1 MIKMFEQFNNE
12 QEIREICEK
21 YKIKN
26 YTINPDGSID
36 VDGGVNLY
44 DMNLTEL
51 PLKFN
56 MVSGHFI
63 ISHNRITSL
72 DGCPREVGGDFY
84 CYNNNLVTLK
94 GGPEFV
100 DGCYRCSENKL
111 ESLKYSPLGI
121 ERSLFC
127 EGNNIK
133 TLEGFPMIIKG
144 SLNLRNNPISIID
157 ESIKVGE
164 TIYLENT
171 NIDEDIQKM
180 SNLWKR
186 LVFEHGVEYDI
197 YDKDGLLNRNRL
209 LKLLKD
215 FKEL

>member
-1 MIKMFEQFNNE
+1 MIKMFEQFINE
-12 QEIREICEK
+12 EEIHRLCREYNIKK
-21 YKIKN
+21 YS
-26 YTINPDGSID
+26 INSDGSID
-36 VDGGVNLY
+36 VDGNVYLINRGF
-44 DMNLTEL
+44 TKL

-56 MVSGHFI
+56 KVSGVFDC
-63 ISHNRITSL
+63 SYNELTTL
-72 DGCPREVGGDFY
+72 EGCPREVGNNFN
-84 CYNNNLVTLK
+84 CEHNNLVTLK

-100 DGCYRCSENKL
+100 DGYYKCSSNKL
-111 ESLKYSPLGI
+111 ESLKYSPVRI

-133 TLEGFPMIIKG
+133 TLEGFPMIIKW

-157 ESIKVGE
+157 ESIKVGA